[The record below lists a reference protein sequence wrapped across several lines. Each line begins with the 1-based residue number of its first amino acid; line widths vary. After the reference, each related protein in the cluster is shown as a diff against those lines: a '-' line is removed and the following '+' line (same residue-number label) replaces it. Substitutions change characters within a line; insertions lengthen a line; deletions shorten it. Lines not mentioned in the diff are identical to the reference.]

1 MGIGIEAVVGGFV
14 LWALMLSG
22 SWIRWRMFL
31 YYGDRASCG
40 PNDDMIHLACKG
52 PQFENSYP
60 FISLFC
66 WFSTNRQI
74 ALLVQTQDHDSD
86 FVVGELEA

>member
-1 MGIGIEAVVGGFV
+1 MGVGIEAVVGGFV
-14 LWALMLSG
+14 LWAVMLSG

-31 YYGDRASCG
+31 YYGDRVNCG

-60 FISLFC
+60 FILYFVG
-66 WFSTNRQI
+66 FRQTGR
-74 ALLVQTQDHDSD
+74 LRS
-86 FVVGELEA
+86 